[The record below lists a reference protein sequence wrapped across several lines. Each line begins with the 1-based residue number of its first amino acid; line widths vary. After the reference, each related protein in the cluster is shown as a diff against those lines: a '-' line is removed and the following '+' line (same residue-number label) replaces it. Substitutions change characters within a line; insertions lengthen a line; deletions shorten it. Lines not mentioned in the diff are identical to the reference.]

1 MGTHPIFESDFDC
14 LTVQKMIDCHAH
26 LGEFESDIHHVI
38 ERAQAAGV
46 CGVVMVP
53 EYASGFER
61 NLRLARQ
68 YPDFIFPALGL
79 HPVQGSYAVPEE
91 STACSLAHVS
101 AVEQRIR
108 SNSDVIVCIGECGLD
123 FTPKFIRKDTDK
135 ADQIAALSTN
145 RTCQRVAS
153 SAESSLSLR
162 HAADFRVDEYC
173 YYDCLLHAY
182 GGKAKK
188 AAAYAKLG
196 CFFSVPN
203 TAAKEASQMQN
214 MIKAVPLESLVLET
228 DSPALSLV
236 PGETNEPKNL
246 IRSAEI
252 VAKIKNLP
260 KEEVIRQTT
269 QNALRLFPKIRN
281 LLRK

>member
-135 ADQIAALSTN
+135 ADQIAAL
-145 RTCQRVAS
+145 RA
-153 SAESSLSLR
+153 
-162 HAADFRVDEYC
+162 
-173 YYDCLLHAY
+173 
-182 GGKAKK
+182 G
-188 AAAYAKLG
+188 
-196 CFFSVPN
+196 
-203 TAAKEASQMQN
+203 
-214 MIKAVPLESLVLET
+214 I
-228 DSPALSLV
+228 
-236 PGETNEPKNL
+236 
-246 IRSAEI
+246 I
-252 VAKIKNLP
+252 
-260 KEEVIRQTT
+260 
-269 QNALRLFPKIRN
+269 
-281 LLRK
+281 